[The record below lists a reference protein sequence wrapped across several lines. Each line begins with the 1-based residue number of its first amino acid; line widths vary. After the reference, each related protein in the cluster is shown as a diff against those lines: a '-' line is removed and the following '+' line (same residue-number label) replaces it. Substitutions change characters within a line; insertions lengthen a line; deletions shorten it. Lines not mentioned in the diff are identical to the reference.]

1 MFGGMKAGALIGI
14 LVAVG
19 LILAGAFLEGVTPMM
34 LFAPSA
40 IVIIGGG
47 TLGATMASLG
57 MEGMKQIVP
66 GYKAAFIAE
75 PVDIA
80 GQVERLVGFA
90 DTARRDGLL
99 ALEAQ
104 LPEVPDDFTRKGLQ
118 LVVDGTDAHAVEEIL
133 ELEIESMQ
141 TRHKVGE
148 DVFRLASGYSP
159 TIGVLGTVISL
170 VHVLGNLSDP
180 DSLGPSISVA
190 FIATLVGVGFANVIA
205 LPVATRLKQVSGW
218 EVQMRNMTIQG
229 ILAIQKGDNPRM
241 VAEKLLTYVP
251 PKQRDS
257 VTLPG
262 APKLQAVEDKKAA

>member
-1 MFGGMKAGALIGI
+1 MSGGMKAGGLIGLIVAIVGI
-14 LVAVG
+14 L
-19 LILAGAFLEGVTPMM
+19 LGAMMEGVTPMM
-34 LFAPSA
+34 LFALSPLL
-40 IVIIGGG
+40 IIGVG
-47 TLGATMASLG
+47 TLGATMSSVG

-66 GYKAAFIAE
+66 GYKIALLGVE
-75 PVDIA
+75 FDMP

-99 ALEAQ
+99 ALESQ

-141 TRHKVGE
+141 ARHKVGE
-148 DVFRLASGYSP
+148 DTFRLASGYSP
-159 TIGVLGTVISL
+159 TIGVLGTVVSL

-180 DSLGPSISVA
+180 DSLGPAISIA
-190 FIATLVGVGFANVIA
+190 FLATLMGVGFANVVA
-205 LPVATRLKQVSGW
+205 LPIATRLKQQSGW
-218 EVQMRNMTIQG
+218 EVQLRHMTIEG

-241 VAEKLLTYVP
+241 VAEKLLTYLP

-262 APKLQAVEDKKAA
+262 APKLSAVEDKKAA

>member
-1 MFGGMKAGALIGI
+1 MLGI
-14 LVAVG
+14 V

-40 IVIIGGG
+40 VLIIGGG
-47 TLGATMASLG
+47 TLGATMASVG
-57 MEGMKQIVP
+57 MEGMKQILP
-66 GYKAAFIAE
+66 GYKIAFNS
-75 PVDIA
+75 PTPDVP

-118 LVVDGTDAHAVEEIL
+118 LVVDGTDGEMVAEIL
-133 ELEIESMQ
+133 ELEIETMQ
-141 TRHKVGE
+141 ARHKVGE

-180 DSLGPSISVA
+180 DSLGPSIAVA
-190 FIATLVGVGFANVIA
+190 FIATLCGVGFANVVA
-205 LPVATRLKQVSGW
+205 LPVATRLKQVSSW
-218 EVQMRNMTIQG
+218 EVQCRNLTVEG
-229 ILAIQKGDNPRM
+229 ILAIQRGDNPRM
-241 VAEKLLTYVP
+241 VAEKLLAYVP
-251 PKQRDS
+251 PKQRDA

-262 APKLQAVEDKKAA
+262 APKLQAVAEKKAA

>member
-1 MFGGMKAGALIGI
+1 MSGGMKAGSLIGVVVAIALILLGGM
-14 LVAVG
+14 V
-19 LILAGAFLEGVTPMM
+19 EGVTPMQ
-34 LFAPSA
+34 LYALAPTL
-40 IVIIGGG
+40 IIGGG
-47 TLGATMASLG
+47 TLGATMASFG

-66 GYKAAFIAE
+66 GYKAAFMSE
-75 PVDIA
+75 PVDMP

-141 TRHKVGE
+141 VRHKLGE
-148 DVFRLASGYSP
+148 DVFRAASGFAP

-190 FIATLVGVGFANVIA
+190 FIATLMGVGFANVIA
-205 LPVATRLKQVSGW
+205 LPIATRLKQVSGW
-218 EVQMRNMTIQG
+218 EVQQRNMTIQG

-241 VAEKLLTYVP
+241 VAEKLLTYLP
-251 PKQRDS
+251 PKQRDA

-262 APKLQAVEDKKAA
+262 APKLAAVEDKKAA

>member
-1 MFGGMKAGALIGI
+1 MKAGSLI
-14 LVAVG
+14 G
-19 LILAGAFLEGVTPMM
+19 LILAVVLIIAGGLLEGVTPMM
-34 LFAPSA
+34 LYAHAPTL
-40 IVIIGGG
+40 IIGGG
-47 TLGATMASLG
+47 TLGATMASFG

-66 GYKAAFIAE
+66 GYKKAFNAE
-75 PVDIA
+75 PPDLG

-104 LPEVPDDFTRKGLQ
+104 LPEVPDEFTRKGLQ
-118 LVVDGTDAHAVEEIL
+118 LVVDGTDADAVSDIL

-141 TRHKVGE
+141 ARHKVGE
-148 DVFRLASGYSP
+148 DVFRAASGFAP

-190 FIATLVGVGFANVIA
+190 FIATLMGVGFANVVA
-205 LPVATRLKQVSGW
+205 LPVATRLKQISGW
-218 EVQMRNMTIQG
+218 EVQQRNMTIEG

-251 PKQRDS
+251 PKLRES

-262 APKLQAVEDKKAA
+262 APKLQAVADKKAA